1 MLTIRD
7 IIPKIKCGYC
17 KIFQSIK
24 INRNK
29 GSYQKKKKK
38 KKKKRNKGQIG
49 RLILKCS
56 STDASVL
63 RNYIFASL
71 TPKVKKISY
80 VIESCGS
87 LASAR
92 FSS

>member
-38 KKKKRNKGQIG
+38 KKKKKIKRNKGQIV
-49 RLILKCS
+49 
-56 STDASVL
+56 SVL
-63 RNYIFASL
+63 IHLGGKY
-71 TPKVKKISY
+71 T
-80 VIESCGS
+80 G
-87 LASAR
+87 
-92 FSS
+92 

>member
-29 GSYQKKKKK
+29 EKKI
-38 KKKKRNKGQIG
+38 KRNKG
-49 RLILKCS
+49 
-56 STDASVL
+56 
-63 RNYIFASL
+63 
-71 TPKVKKISY
+71 
-80 VIESCGS
+80 
-87 LASAR
+87 
-92 FSS
+92 

>member
-29 GSYQKKKKK
+29 GFYQKR
-38 KKKKRNKGQIG
+38 KRKRKLKEIKA
-49 RLILKCS
+49 RLLAFLSILVENIQVN
-56 STDASVL
+56 TEV
-63 RNYIFASL
+63 
-71 TPKVKKISY
+71 
-80 VIESCGS
+80 
-87 LASAR
+87 
-92 FSS
+92 